1 MDKTREIELVELCK
15 NGDRLAM
22 GTLVRNYERQ
32 VYNAAYRMLGNPD
45 DAADVTQTAFLKAF
59 EGITRFN
66 PKYKFFSWIY
76 RITINEAIDQLNRR
90 GRSEPLGETE
100 PESDQADPGQMAV
113 SGEAGARLQAVIMQ
127 LPENHRSV
135 LVLRYYNECNYQQIS
150 EILQIPEKT
159 VKSRLFSARQQLKD
173 RLSTLE
179 PHSNG

>member
-1 MDKTREIELVELCK
+1 MDKKRENELVELCK

-32 VYNAAYRMLGNPD
+32 VYNAAYRMLGNPE
-45 DAADVTQTAFLKAF
+45 DAAEVTQTAFLKAF
-59 EGITRFN
+59 ERINRFD

-76 RITINEAIDQLNRR
+76 RITINESIDQLNRR
-90 GRSEPLGETE
+90 GRSEPLGDVEL
-100 PESDQADPGQMAV
+100 ESDQADPDQVAV
-113 SGEAGARLQAVIMQ
+113 SGEAGVRLQAVIMQ
-127 LPENHRSV
+127 LPENQRSV

-173 RLSTLE
+173 KMSILE
-179 PHSNG
+179 PGARD